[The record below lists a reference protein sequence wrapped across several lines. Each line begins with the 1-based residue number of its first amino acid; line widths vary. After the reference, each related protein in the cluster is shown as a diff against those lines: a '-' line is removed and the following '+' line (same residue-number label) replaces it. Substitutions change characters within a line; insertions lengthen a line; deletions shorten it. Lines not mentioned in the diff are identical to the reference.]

1 MSILGLSMR
10 SRFIYFYL
18 IFFMVSCS
26 YSPIHEIKKDS
37 STDTEINDE
46 LQLSPRKENSEYQI
60 PKNASAVDNLL
71 NQASEYYEKKNY
83 EAASSLVE
91 RAIRLGPNDPRAYFS
106 LSQVRFQQGLT
117 VQAEILIHKA
127 EILSKNQPELSSLIR
142 KYKNFLQY
150 KK

>member
-1 MSILGLSMR
+1 M
-10 SRFIYFYL
+10 
-18 IFFMVSCS
+18 
-26 YSPIHEIKKDS
+26 
-37 STDTEINDE
+37 
-46 LQLSPRKENSEYQI
+46 
-60 PKNASAVDNLL
+60 
-71 NQASEYYEKKNY
+71 
-83 EAASSLVE
+83 E

-142 KYKNFLQY
+142 KYKNFLQD